1 MPTTRK
7 AVAVRKSASAPIPGL
22 VQTSLL
28 VPEALH
34 KSMKNLRQIRRE
46 IELGDVSLCRL
57 YREAIEYYLN
67 ARPQR
72 ELLERYRARTAGAQP
87 DRETEELAH
96 ADC

>member
-34 KSMKNLRQIRRE
+34 KSMKTSGR
-46 IELGDVSLCRL
+46 
-57 YREAIEYYLN
+57 YA
-67 ARPQR
+67 ARSSW
-72 ELLERYRARTAGAQP
+72 GCQP
-87 DRETEELAH
+87 LPALP
-96 ADC
+96 

>member
-1 MPTTRK
+1 MRTKRTKR
-7 AVAVRKSASAPIPGL
+7 SASVPIPGL
-22 VQTSLL
+22 VQTSLQ

-34 KSMKNLRQIRRE
+34 KSMKSLRQIRRE

-72 ELLERYRARTAGAQP
+72 ELLERYRARSIDAQP
-87 DRETEELAH
+87 DHQTEEWLC
-96 ADC
+96 ADR